1 VRPPI
6 ILVCS
11 LVLIVAGS
19 LTTLSVLQGQE
30 HSAPPPPPGAKPA
43 PQSAPQRP
51 GHDISKW
58 PFFSKQVYL
67 AAQRGSEWLQRANR
81 GDGRFIA
88 GYVPA
93 LRAPLEG
100 DSFLRQAGA
109 AFALARAASYFN
121 DDQAAAIARQAVLTL
136 LEDTAPLDPKN
147 PVVRCC
153 TLPAGMANP
162 LGAAAA
168 LVQAI
173 HELPAPASDLLD
185 QADQLC
191 NFIRRAQR
199 PDGSLACGEPGPDGK
214 SAALDNEAIDLYTG
228 EALYAV
234 ILSHQHRP
242 SPWKLESI
250 QKALPV
256 FQARW
261 RANKSPAGVARHT
274 AAFTQAFL
282 QTKDKFYADFIF
294 EMNDW
299 LCTLQ
304 YNQLDPQHPLWVGG
318 FMSFVDGKP
327 VPAPPQIVAAAWT
340 ESLVD
345 AARVAREVGDV
356 PRWERY
362 KAALQRGLQFL
373 TTLQYTE
380 ANSQHFADWYRPMI
394 VGAFHASHTEGNIRL
409 DFTQQ
414 AVSAMLAYLTHKVGL
429 AD

>member
-1 VRPPI
+1 LR
-6 ILVCS
+6 S
-11 LVLIVAGS
+11 LLIVVCS
-19 LTTLSVLQGQE
+19 LTTLSVIHGQVR
-30 HSAPPPPPGAKPA
+30 STQPPPPLVKPA
-43 PQSAPQRP
+43 AQPAPPRP

-88 GYVPA
+88 GYAPA

-100 DSFLRQAGA
+100 DSFLQQAGA
-109 AFALARAASYFN
+109 AFTLAKAAKYFN

-136 LEDTAPLDPKN
+136 LEDTAPDNPKN
-147 PVVRCC
+147 PVVRTCS
-153 TLPAGMANP
+153 LPAGMANP
-162 LGAAAA
+162 LAAAA
-168 LVQAI
+168 TLAQAI
-173 HELPAPASDLLD
+173 YELPAPASDLLD

-191 NFIRRAQR
+191 NFIHHAQR
-199 PDGSLACGEPGPDGK
+199 VDGSLATGETGANSK
-214 SAALDNEAIDLYTG
+214 AAVTDDEDSDLYAG
-228 EALYAV
+228 EALYAL
-234 ILSHQHRP
+234 IFSHQLRP
-242 SPWKLESI
+242 VNWKLQFI

-261 RANKSPAGVARHT
+261 RAHKSPTGVGRLT
-274 AAFTQAFL
+274 AAYTETYL
-282 QTKDKFYADFIF
+282 QTKEKVFADSIF

-304 YNQLDPQHPLWVGG
+304 YSQLDPQHPLWVGG
-318 FMSFVDGKP
+318 FMSCVDGKP
-327 VPAPPQIVAAAWT
+327 VPAPPQIGAAAWT
-340 ESLVD
+340 GSLVD
-345 AARVAREVGDV
+345 AARVARLVGDV

-380 ANSQHFADWYRPMI
+380 ANSQHFNDWFRPTI
-394 VGAFHASHTEGNIRL
+394 LGAFHASHTDGNIRL
-409 DFTQQ
+409 NDTQQ
-414 AVSAMLAYLTHKVGL
+414 AVSAMLGYLTHKEGL

>member
-1 VRPPI
+1 VRPSL

-11 LVLIVAGS
+11 LVLLSAGS
-19 LTTLSVLQGQE
+19 FTTLSVIRGQE
-30 HSAPPPPPGAKPA
+30 HPVPPPGAKQTAQP
-43 PQSAPQRP
+43 APQRP
-51 GHDISKW
+51 GKDISRW
-58 PFFSKQVYL
+58 PFFPKQIYL
-67 AAQRGSEWLQRANR
+67 ASQRGSEWLQRANR

-88 GYVPA
+88 GYAPA

-109 AFALARAASYFN
+109 ACVLARAAGYFN

-136 LEDTAPLDPKN
+136 LEDTAQLDPKN
-147 PVVRCC
+147 PVVRAC
-153 TLPAGMANP
+153 TLPASMANS
-162 LGAAAA
+162 LGAAAI

-199 PDGSLACGEPGPDGK
+199 TDGSLSCGETGPDGK
-214 SAALDNEAIDLYTG
+214 ASALDHEAIDLYTG
-228 EALYAV
+228 EAVFALMC
-234 ILSHQHRP
+234 SQQHRP
-242 SPWKLESI
+242 APWKLEI
-250 QKALPV
+250 VQKSLPA

-261 RANKSPAGVARHT
+261 RANKNAAGIARHT
-274 AAFTQAFL
+274 AAYAEVYL
-282 QTKDKFYADFIF
+282 QTKDKVYADFVF

-299 LCTLQ
+299 ICALQ

-318 FMSFVDGKP
+318 FMSSVDGKP

-345 AARVAREVGDV
+345 AARVARQVGDV

-394 VGAFHASHTEGNIRL
+394 LGAFHASHTDGNIRL
-409 DFTQQ
+409 DYTQQ
-414 AVSAMLAYLTHKVGL
+414 AVGAMLGYLTHKVGL